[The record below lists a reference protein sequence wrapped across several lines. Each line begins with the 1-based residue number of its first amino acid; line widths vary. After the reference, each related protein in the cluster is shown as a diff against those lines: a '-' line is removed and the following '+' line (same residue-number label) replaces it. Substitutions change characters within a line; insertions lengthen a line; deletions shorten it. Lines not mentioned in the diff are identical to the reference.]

1 MFGRG
6 LNFALLLALAVL
18 FLSIGVDIRA
28 VLSTRPPFHA
38 TISATTAFPLPGPRR
53 YPPGYHETKIR
64 AAGFAVP
71 KNPSLG
77 PAGHQTIIKN

>member
-6 LNFALLLALAVL
+6 LNFGLVLALTVL
-18 FLSIGVDIRA
+18 LISIGIDIRA
-28 VLSTRPPFHA
+28 VLSTRAPFHA

-53 YPPGYHETKIR
+53 YPPGYHEAKIR
-64 AAGFAVP
+64 AAGLAVP
-71 KNPSLG
+71 RNSSLG